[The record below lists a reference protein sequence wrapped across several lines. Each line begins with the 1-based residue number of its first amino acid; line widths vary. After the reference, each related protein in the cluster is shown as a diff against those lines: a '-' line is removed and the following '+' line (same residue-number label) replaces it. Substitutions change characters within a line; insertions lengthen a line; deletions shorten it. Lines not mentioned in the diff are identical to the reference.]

1 MTDLALL
8 LRVRRALAGQAA
20 FAALGL
26 LAGAVGGAGC
36 PVAFAATEAIKPVMP
51 TLYERIAAGSLVV
64 RARCMLTGK
73 RATVQ
78 VLETL
83 KGSCPATSLQIAF
96 RSENFNRTPGSPKI
110 EFQEGQESIL
120 VLDRERD
127 DRDQLRGEDRW
138 ELVGGWRGK
147 IDLPPE
153 GGPALVQAAQRLAAI
168 QAMKNQLEV
177 WTAQRDLLREVN
189 PILVTAGF
197 EEILKFHL
205 GDETLVAPLLA
216 HLDGPRPE
224 FRVQACK
231 VLGQMFGK
239 GRRTG
244 KEIPSA
250 DLLTSEA
257 LARASGDESPEVRT
271 EAVRALR
278 ELKRKELLDPLA
290 RIASSDPSQMVRFE
304 ALLGVMELRGGS

>member
-1 MTDLALL
+1 MTEHA
-8 LRVRRALAGQAA
+8 VRRPMRAPVAGLAALTILAGT
-20 FAALGL
+20 ALGP
-26 LAGAVGGAGC
+26 GSPRAV
-36 PVAFAATEAIKPVMP
+36 AATEEIKPVVP

-64 RARCMLTGK
+64 RARCRLTGK
-73 RATVQ
+73 RATVD

-83 KGSCPATSLQIAF
+83 KGSCPTTTLQIAF

-110 EFQEGQESIL
+110 DFQEGQESIL
-120 VLDRERD
+120 VLERERD
-127 DRDQLRGEDRW
+127 DRDQLRAEDRW

-168 QAMKNQLEV
+168 QAIKNQLEV
-177 WTAQRDLLREVN
+177 WSAQRDLLREAN

-205 GDETLVAPLLA
+205 GDETLVTPLLA

-224 FRVQACK
+224 FRIQACK
-231 VLGQMFGK
+231 VLAQMFGK

-290 RIASSDPSQMVRFE
+290 RIASNDPSQMVRFE
-304 ALLGVMELRGGS
+304 AMLGVMELRGGS